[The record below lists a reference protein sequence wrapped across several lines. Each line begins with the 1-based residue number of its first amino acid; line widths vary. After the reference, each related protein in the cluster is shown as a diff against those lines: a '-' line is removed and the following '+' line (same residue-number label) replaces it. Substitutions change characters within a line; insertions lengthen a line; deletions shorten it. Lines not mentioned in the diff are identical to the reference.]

1 MLGLGK
7 PKPVDEY
14 EAHGET
20 ERIYH
25 QLRQTVRVTGVNLNF
40 RTWAGFEHF
49 FPAMWDTVQPNLET
63 RIFEDAADQVRA
75 QAVHAADLLG
85 RVGAVAEADLGESQ
99 AFQVRAALNLYHYVN
114 PKMLVLTSA
123 VRLALEGESPG
134 QPESTD
140 VELIARGAPAGMY
153 PMEMVDEDPES
164 NQVEKVFR
172 DIKKTL
178 GLSQINSDYRTLALW
193 PDYLEAAWK
202 GLKPITQRDEYR
214 TAADVLRERS
224 RTLARRLPHP
234 IPLSPEQVEALG
246 EDADEVMQ
254 TTERF
259 EQLLPGL
266 ILNIA
271 LLALDWAEPEALARS
286 PFPAP
291 AAQLAGGA
299 R

>member
-14 EAHGET
+14 EARGET
-20 ERIYH
+20 ERVYH
-25 QLRQTVRVTGVNLNF
+25 QIRQTLRVTGVNLNF
-40 RTWAGFEHF
+40 RTWAAFEEF
-49 FPAMWDTVQPNLET
+49 FPAMWDAVQPNLET
-63 RIFEDAADQVRA
+63 RIFEDAADRIRA
-75 QAVHAADLLG
+75 EAVHAADALG
-85 RVGAVAEADLGESQ
+85 RVAALAEADLGESQ
-99 AFQVRAALNLYHYVN
+99 TFQVRAALNLYHYVN
-114 PKMLVLTSA
+114 PKLLVLTSA
-123 VRLALEGESPG
+123 VRLALRGESLG
-134 QPESTD
+134 QPGSTPP
-140 VELIARGAPAGMY
+140 ELIQRGAPAGMY
-153 PMEMVDEDPES
+153 PMEMVDDDPES
-164 NQVEKVFR
+164 KQVESVFR

-202 GLKPITQRDEYR
+202 GLKPVTQRDEYR
-214 TAADVLRERS
+214 QAADALRERS

-234 IPLSPEQVEALG
+234 VALTREQVEALG
-246 EDADEVMQ
+246 EDADEVIQ
-254 TTERF
+254 TTEKF

-271 LLALDWAEPEALARS
+271 LLALDWTEPEELARS

-291 AAQLAGGA
+291 AAQIAGGA

>member
-1 MLGLGK
+1 MFGLGK

-14 EAHGET
+14 QAHGET

-25 QLRQTVRVTGVNLNF
+25 QIRQTLRVTGVNLNF

-49 FPAMWDTVQPNLET
+49 FPAMWDAVQPNLDT
-63 RIFEDAADQVRA
+63 RIFEDAADQIRSE
-75 QAVHAADLLG
+75 AVDAADALS
-85 RVGAVAEADLGESQ
+85 RIGALTEADLGESQ
-99 AFQVRAALNLYHYVN
+99 AFQVRAALDLYHYVN
-114 PKMLVLTSA
+114 PKLLVLTSG
-123 VRLALEGESPG
+123 VRLALEGEPMG
-134 QPESTD
+134 QPGSAGSEL
-140 VELIARGAPAGMY
+140 VERGAPAGMY
-153 PMEMVDEDPES
+153 PMEMVDEDPDDK
-164 NQVEKVFR
+164 QVEAVFR

-193 PDYLEAAWK
+193 PDYLEAGWK
-202 GLKPITQRDEYR
+202 GLKPVVKSDEYR
-214 TAADVLRERS
+214 QAADALRERS

-234 IPLSPEQVEALG
+234 IALSREQVEALG
-246 EDADEVMQ
+246 EDANEVMQ
-254 TTERF
+254 TTEQF

-271 LLALDWAEPEALARS
+271 LLTLDWTEPEALARS

-291 AAQLAGGA
+291 AAQLEGGA